1 MRIIIFIALMFIP
14 ILWNKIYAQE
24 GVILDVLGL
33 EQSVYYDKE
42 KHNSTYIGTLDDGLG
57 ALMSLNVFGYYD
69 LYRNYNSELKRKV
82 FLESEEGKKLLNELK
97 KKKW

>member
-33 EQSVYYDKE
+33 
-42 KHNSTYIGTLDDGLG
+42 
-57 ALMSLNVFGYYD
+57 
-69 LYRNYNSELKRKV
+69 
-82 FLESEEGKKLLNELK
+82 
-97 KKKW
+97 